1 MRVLGALCCG
11 FELSE
16 DGIGW
21 VILEWRDDVLL
32 GIMRLLSLW
41 SRVLGRASR
50 SLVRGRVKD
59 VCVLK
64 EGAILLIELPLAGEV
79 LYSFLSVIDNIAN
92 RPFRIR

>member
-16 DGIGW
+16 DGIGC
-21 VILEWRDDVLL
+21 VILEWREDVLL
-32 GIMRLLSLW
+32 GIIRLLSLW
-41 SRVLGRASR
+41 SRVVGRASR

-64 EGAILLIELPLAGEV
+64 EGDILLNELLSWLGMV
-79 LYSFLSVIDNIAN
+79 YGYGYVCSFFIAEKYC
-92 RPFRIR
+92 